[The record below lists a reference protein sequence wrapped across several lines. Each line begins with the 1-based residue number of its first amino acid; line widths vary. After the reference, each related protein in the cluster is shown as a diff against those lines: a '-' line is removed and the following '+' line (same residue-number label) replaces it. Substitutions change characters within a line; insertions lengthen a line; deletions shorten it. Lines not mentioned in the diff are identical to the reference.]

1 MPASTVSAAE
11 RRLTAFLDGI
21 DSPDISNP
29 IHSTKVAGEYG
40 FKAALVGGV
49 TVYGWATPPIL
60 EVLSD
65 RWLSD
70 GWVDAAFR
78 APVYPGD
85 DLVIRA
91 ERNEDGTARWAI
103 VNPDGVSCVAGTA
116 GVGEAPFAA
125 ELQGTTR
132 LTAEPRPGALPKL
145 TMEIAPIGK
154 ELRAM
159 AVPIPVE
166 EMEAYA
172 DGKQLDPDPRWR
184 GKGALLHPGW
194 IAARMTP
201 LLHHSFDYGP
211 AIHTRSQIQHLAPA
225 RAGHTITMAG
235 RFIEAFERK
244 ANHYAVLDGTY
255 LSQDGTV
262 FARARHTT
270 IFNVRKVQ
278 P

>member
-1 MPASTVSAAE
+1 MPASTVSSAE

-85 DLVIRA
+85 ELVIRA
-91 ERNEDGTARWAI
+91 ERNEDGTARWTI
-103 VNPDGVSCVAGTA
+103 VNADGVSCVAGTA
-116 GVGEAPFAA
+116 GLGEAPFKH
-125 ELQGTTR
+125 ELQVTTR
-132 LTAEPRPGALPKL
+132 LIAEPRPGALPPL
-145 TMEIAPIGK
+145 TMAMAPIGE

-166 EMEAYA
+166 DMEAYA

-184 GKGALLHPGW
+184 GAEALLHPGW

-225 RAGHTITMAG
+225 RAGQAIIMAG
-235 RFIEAFERK
+235 RFIDAFERK

-255 LSQDGTV
+255 LNEDGTV
-262 FARARHTT
+262 FAQARHTT

>member
-1 MPASTVSAAE
+1 M
-11 RRLTAFLDGI
+11 TAFLDGP

-65 RWLSD
+65 RWLSN

-85 DLVIRA
+85 ELTIRA
-91 ERNEDGTARWAI
+91 ERAEDGAATWAI
-103 VNPDGVSCVAGTA
+103 VNPEGVACVAGTA
-116 GVGEAPFAA
+116 GLGEAPWLND
-125 ELQGTTR
+125 LQTTTR
-132 LTAEPRPGALPKL
+132 LAAEPRPATLPTL
-145 TMEIAPIGK
+145 TMEIAPIGQG
-154 ELRAM
+154 LRPM
-159 AVPIPVE
+159 AVPITIE

-184 GKGALLHPGW
+184 GSEALLHPGW
-194 IAARMTP
+194 IAGRMTP
-201 LLHHSFDYGP
+201 LLHHSFEYGP

-225 RAGHTITMAG
+225 RAGQTLTVAG

-244 ANHYAVLDGTY
+244 GNQYAVLDGTY
-255 LSQDGTV
+255 LGEDGTV

-270 IFNVRKVQ
+270 IFNVRKMQ
-278 P
+278 R